1 MSGPPLGVMLFS
13 LGGLFRRDRL
23 GLAEGLERVAALG
36 PGQGIELIGAQSL
49 PSYPEVP
56 EEDVRAVRDAVDRTG
71 VVPVAYIAYVER
83 ARSATRVLSPLE
95 TLPLV
100 LEELR
105 TARRLGFPMLRLN
118 TATPE
123 LLRALAP
130 VADREGIDVVV
141 ELATEPRTDPAVRE
155 LLDELDALGCA
166 RLGVIQDFSA
176 FVRTIPAPF
185 LDAAVAEGTPP
196 DAVRIVADTWAAG
209 LPVGHAVQAITG
221 LPGLSDLDRRMALT
235 TAFTASALFRPGDPG
250 GLLDVLPH
258 LRHVQAKFFA
268 LDDGDDEPCIPYAE
282 LLPLL
287 RDGGYTG
294 RVHSEFEGFLWS
306 DDLDTF
312 DQLARHQAMVTR
324 LWSTAG

>member
-1 MSGPPLGVMLFS
+1 VSGPPLGVMLFS
-13 LGGLFRRDRL
+13 LGGLFWRDRL

-56 EEDVRAVRDAVDRTG
+56 EDDVRAVRDAIDRTG
-71 VVPVAYIAYVER
+71 VVPVAYCAYVER
-83 ARSATRVLSPLE
+83 ARSASRVLTPLE

-100 LEELR
+100 AAELR
-105 TARRLGFPMLRLN
+105 AAQRLGFPMLRLN

-130 VADREGIDVVV
+130 VAERAGVDVVV
-141 ELATEPRTDPAVRE
+141 ELATEPRTDPAVRG

-176 FVRTIPAPF
+176 FVRAIPAPF
-185 LDAAVAEGTPP
+185 LDAAVAEGTPEE
-196 DAVRIVADTWAAG
+196 AARVIADTWAAG
-209 LPVGHAVQAITG
+209 APVGDAVQTIAG
-221 LPGLSDLDRRMALT
+221 LPGLSDGDRRLALT
-235 TAFTASALFRPGDPG
+235 TAYTAAALFRPGDPE

-268 LDDGDDEPCIPYAE
+268 LDGDDREPCIPYDE

-306 DDLDTF
+306 DDLDTL
-312 DQLARHQAMVTR
+312 DQLARHQRMVTR
-324 LWSTAG
+324 LWSAG